1 MILKWTTLSPL
12 PSNLKHALFS
22 LLLDWFKCIFSKG
35 APAVKTETRSRG
47 PSNGS
52 CRQVLLDATLCYD
65 HNVRNSHHPDKF
77 SLRISSHVLSW
88 AWFKCI
94 FSKAA
99 PALKTETRSRGPSNG
114 SCRQVL
120 LDATL
125 CYDHNVR
132 NSHHPDKF
140 SLRISSHVLSWAC
153 VQKYA
158 SGICKEYTEPV
169 FSLFTWQHKNW
180 VLSIQ
185 WYSAE
190 NSGHF
195 QGRIILSKK
204 YHWIPQHLCPS
215 NKASMQQLHG
225 TTTFLTN

>member
-1 MILKWTTLSPL
+1 MFFNRMILKGTTLSPL
-12 PSNLKHALFS
+12 PSDLKHALFS
-22 LLLDWFKCIFSKG
+22 LLLDWLKCIFGKG

-88 AWFKCI
+88 A
-94 FSKAA
+94 
-99 PALKTETRSRGPSNG
+99 
-114 SCRQVL
+114 
-120 LDATL
+120 
-125 CYDHNVR
+125 
-132 NSHHPDKF
+132 
-140 SLRISSHVLSWAC
+140 C
-153 VQKYA
+153 VHKYT
-158 SGICKEYTEPV
+158 SGICKECTEPV

-215 NKASMQQLHG
+215 NKASMQQLCG

>member
-1 MILKWTTLSPL
+1 MFFIRMILKWTTLSPL

-77 SLRISSHVLSW
+77 SLRISS
-88 AWFKCI
+88 
-94 FSKAA
+94 
-99 PALKTETRSRGPSNG
+99 
-114 SCRQVL
+114 
-120 LDATL
+120 
-125 CYDHNVR
+125 Y
-132 NSHHPDKF
+132 
-140 SLRISSHVLSWAC
+140 VLSWAC

-185 WYSAE
+185 WYGAE